1 MKKMIKLATEI
12 EKTFKTNYITM
23 HYLYETEEHVIKMN
37 TDVGNFTIT
46 IPDEDI
52 RTKSI
57 SYLISE
63 IVDAISDDIT
73 HRLFIL

>member
-23 HYLYETEEHVIKMN
+23 RYLYETEEHVIKMN
-37 TDVGNFTIT
+37 TDVGNFTIA

-52 RTKSI
+52 QTKPI
-57 SYLISE
+57 SYLIAE
-63 IVDAISDDIT
+63 IVGAISDDIT